1 MDGRKDD
8 RLSVKQPD
16 KGQEEMNEETDTVK
30 KIRMRTNGKDEE
42 DTVPVYLI
50 SLVEHKSR
58 VDYNVS
64 MQLLRYMVCIW
75 NEYGKELRGKDEELQ
90 RALAREAENR
100 IKLVIDTLRELDLPK
115 EQITAMLMKK
125 CGLDREEAAKRV
137 EL

>member
-1 MDGRKDD
+1 
-8 RLSVKQPD
+8 
-16 KGQEEMNEETDTVK
+16 
-30 KIRMRTNGKDEE
+30 
-42 DTVPVYLI
+42 
-50 SLVEHKSR
+50 
-58 VDYNVS
+58 
-64 MQLLRYMVCIW
+64 MVCIW

-115 EQITAMLMKK
+115 EQIKAMLMKK

>member
-1 MDGRKDD
+1 MLLDI
-8 RLSVKQPD
+8 SIVPQTS
-16 KGQEEMNEETDTVK
+16 EELFYFVTK
-30 KIRMRTNGKDEE
+30 RI
-42 DTVPVYLI
+42 PYLCGFW
-50 SLVEHKSR
+50 R
-58 VDYNVS
+58 FANAY
-64 MQLLRYMVCIW
+64 W

-125 CGLDREEAAKRV
+125 CGLDREETAKRV

>member
-1 MDGRKDD
+1 MLIRKV
-8 RLSVKQPD
+8 RLASE
-16 KGQEEMNEETDTVK
+16 KG
-30 KIRMRTNGKDEE
+30 GKES
-42 DTVPVYLI
+42 VPVYLI

-75 NEYGKELRGKDEELQ
+75 NEYGKELKGKDEELQ

-125 CGLDREEAAKRV
+125 CGLDREETAKRV